1 MEPYALLVKS
11 DKLNWIWFQPEITTL
26 CTLIQSHW
34 HGANKWLNSG
44 CRLIIR
50 SSESPSDIFII
61 KNLYLKCEVFFQL
74 KCYQKKLTFL
84 IIMTKK
90 GSFMPKVYFSFAG
103 QVIYAVVT
111 LVPIIYKT
119 DDWISWSVNRL
130 ICPFWTEIIKKL
142 LDLSQICN
150 GLLPIL
156 YKIDKNPDWYVF
168 WNIQRTL
175 FMDWLYYEKR

>member
-1 MEPYALLVKS
+1 
-11 DKLNWIWFQPEITTL
+11 
-26 CTLIQSHW
+26 
-34 HGANKWLNSG
+34 
-44 CRLIIR
+44 
-50 SSESPSDIFII
+50 
-61 KNLYLKCEVFFQL
+61 
-74 KCYQKKLTFL
+74 
-84 IIMTKK
+84 MTKK

-103 QVIYAVVT
+103 QVMYAVVT

-142 LDLSQICN
+142 LDLSQICK

-168 WNIQRTL
+168 WNIQGTL